1 MLVPYTES
9 LEKPSERSGAGGAVF
24 VVFFHMVSLPSR
36 WLFFLFLAGFGAFWD
51 LPREKARMGASRRL
65 DIANAVLQH
74 KSVVFA
80 CFKME

>member
-1 MLVPYTES
+1 MVIFIIF
-9 LEKPSERSGAGGAVF
+9 SGVWRI
-24 VVFFHMVSLPSR
+24 L
-36 WLFFLFLAGFGAFWD
+36 GFAKG
-51 LPREKARMGASRRL
+51 KARIGAERRL